1 MPPMFFENKI
11 AQRIFYIP
19 SAAGETGKLHER
31 THFYAF
37 RTQTMQAICTKAM
50 TGRGNNDTSVQS

>member
-1 MPPMFFENKI
+1 MFLENKI
-11 AQRIFYIP
+11 AQRIFYIS
-19 SAAGETGKLHER
+19 SAVGETGKPHER